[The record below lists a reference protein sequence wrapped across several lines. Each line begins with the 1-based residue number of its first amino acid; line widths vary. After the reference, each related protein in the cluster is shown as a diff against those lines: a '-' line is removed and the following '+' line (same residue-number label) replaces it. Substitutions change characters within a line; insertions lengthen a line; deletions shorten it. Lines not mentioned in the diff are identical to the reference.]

1 MTPAQQ
7 QSELD
12 AIIALV
18 QKFQPGGSP
27 PPGGPYLLTAWILRS
42 LKERGDQSE
51 QLQRDVVLLWNALK
65 RLTNVLDKNLPAD
78 DPGPSTNGTIHAILK
93 AKAAINTIR
102 ERLII
107 KADPFQE
114 ERAAGL
120 KDPRPG
126 PALNF
131 SK

>member
-12 AIIALV
+12 AIVALV

-27 PPGGPYLLTAWILRS
+27 PPGGPYLLTAWVLRS

-51 QLQRDVVLLWNALK
+51 QLQKDVTLLWNALK
-65 RLTNVLDKNLPAD
+65 RLSKVLNGNLPAD
-78 DPGPSTNGTIHAILK
+78 NPEFPTNGAIHALLEADDALK
-93 AKAAINTIR
+93 TVR
-102 ERLII
+102 ERLEI
-107 KADPFQE
+107 KNDPFQE

-126 PALNF
+126 PASTF